1 MGTEIQVGPTGKTLL
16 PLSVKRPGQDLVG
29 SASGPSA
36 GAVPWQTTAGAA
48 RQQG

>member
-1 MGTEIQVGPTGKTLL
+1 MQVGPNAKTLL

-29 SASGPSA
+29 SASSPSA

-48 RQQG
+48 RAQG